1 VKCIDAGCTDYL
13 PKPLT
18 RFQLLRMAARFG
30 RTSGASPEQ
39 AQSAIE
45 KLASAPSSA
54 PAGRIRSEMTSEP
67 RLAKLLEKFVERL
80 PERVAVISS
89 SLQERNL
96 NELRQ
101 AVHQLKG
108 AGGGYGFPQITESA
122 GRAEEQIKAEADL
135 ESIRSHVE
143 SLIELVR
150 NVEGYDPSKESK
162 PAMAATSEK

>member
-1 VKCIDAGCTDYL
+1 L
-13 PKPLT
+13 
-18 RFQLLRMAARFG
+18 
-30 RTSGASPEQ
+30 
-39 AQSAIE
+39 
-45 KLASAPSSA
+45 APSPA
-54 PAGRIRSEMTSEP
+54 PGGRIRSEMTSEP

-89 SLQERNL
+89 SLEERNL

-143 SLIELVR
+143 SLIALVR
-150 NVEGYDPSKESK
+150 NVEGYDLSKEAK
-162 PAMAATSEK
+162 PTVAGTAVATSGSTAG